1 MTQGMPRQVSIT
13 YRLLHKDDIDDV
25 IELLSE
31 HYVTRESTSKC
42 LFLTKEEILDYSSEI
57 AREAIPQG
65 LSLGA
70 FDDVTNKLCGV
81 TFGEYDLYK
90 KPKVEDDTQT
100 PIKIQYL
107 QRLYEMFE
115 SISRVEL
122 GITNLL
128 LADLLVVSPQYS
140 NRGIGTQLATRQA
153 DLLADLG
160 FNYLLSFITSEKAL
174 AIHTRLGSKCIKK
187 VDIGTYRDSC
197 TGVAAFKQAELKDN
211 CIQVMCIDL
220 QGRQSTKSS
229 A

>member
-1 MTQGMPRQVSIT
+1 MTGQGSIA
-13 YRLLHKDDIDDV
+13 YRLLHEDDIDDV

-42 LFLTKEEILDYSSEI
+42 LSMTKEEILEYSDEI

-90 KPKVEDDTQT
+90 KPRIKDDNRT

-128 LADLLVVSPQYS
+128 LADVLVVSPQYS
-140 NRGIGTQLATRQA
+140 NRGIGTQLMIRQA

-160 FNYLLSFITSEKAL
+160 FNYLLSFITSERAL

-187 VDIGTYRDSC
+187 VDIRTYRDPC
-197 TGVAAFKQAELKDN
+197 TGVAAFKHADLKDN
-211 CIQVMCIDL
+211 CIQVMCTYL
-220 QGRQSTKSS
+220 QSLQSIKSK